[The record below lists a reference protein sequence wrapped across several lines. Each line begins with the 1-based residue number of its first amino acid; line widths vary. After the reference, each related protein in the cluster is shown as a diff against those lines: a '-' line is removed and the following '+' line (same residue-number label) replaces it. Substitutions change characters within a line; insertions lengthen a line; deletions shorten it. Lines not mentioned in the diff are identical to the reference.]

1 MNCQDCPYLSMCG
14 QFSDPNSPCQNFDA
28 FKREEEEWY
37 QEEMQYQEN
46 LNSMIENM
54 YSYDEDGFC
63 DGFPR

>member
-1 MNCQDCPYLSMCG
+1 MTCQECPYESIC
-14 QFSDPNSPCQNFDA
+14 SNPTSPCQNYDTY
-28 FKREEEEWY
+28 KKEEEEWY

-46 LNSMIENM
+46 LKSMFENM